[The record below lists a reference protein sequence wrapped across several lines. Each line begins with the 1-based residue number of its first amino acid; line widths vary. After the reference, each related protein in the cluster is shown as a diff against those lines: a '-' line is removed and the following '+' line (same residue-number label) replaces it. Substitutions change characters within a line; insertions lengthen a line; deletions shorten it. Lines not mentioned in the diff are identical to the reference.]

1 MSDKQI
7 HTKFLKLF
15 QGFLKDIIVTMPQYS
30 ETLTNTYEGL
40 LNRESITNL
49 SQSKQLTK
57 FANCIY
63 DNNIRDHETGPF
75 VF

>member
-15 QGFLKDIIVTMPQYS
+15 QGFLKDIIVTMPHYS

-49 SQSKQLTK
+49 SQSSINNSNKSSKLDPQL
-57 FANCIY
+57 
-63 DNNIRDHETGPF
+63 
-75 VF
+75 